1 MAMTKPTSEQ
11 VTFLQTGTGATARTV
26 DAKLKDTVSVKD
38 FGAVGDGVT
47 NDSAAI
53 QAAATYCS
61 ANLKSL
67 LFVSGATYLTSGTLS
82 INCDIDGNNSTIKG
96 YLVVAGND
104 IVICNLNLISTN
116 SSIALYLA
124 GSTTI
129 PTYYSR
135 ITLDN
140 VKITFNTG
148 VATATSFGLYAS
160 NIIYLKVRNCNIQY
174 GVQLIGCGDYLVSD
188 SILDGDNYSNQNE
201 LIHASLNSVGQI
213 TNNTFINS
221 LDNCID
227 LYSSGAKTVITGN
240 RFLGC
245 KTRTGAV
252 VEIKITLTDNPLNT
266 SSNTNGWCE
275 QIIIDGNY
283 FGNTIAY
290 AVQHTTCISIFYLDS
305 RAAPSFTWAET
316 PRNIIISN
324 NIFDGFDATLHG
336 ASYFSPIFLITATS
350 VLVQGNIFRDMAIGA
365 SGSDMSSCIW
375 IEECRNILVDGNS
388 LSMKNGTGVSL
399 HKTCFE
405 ISVVNNHMLDD
416 LNKSF
421 VLTYG
426 IRITKEGSR
435 SDPVIYQSKFIG
447 NTISCSYSAFRNLYT
462 AAGSMTDCIINDNV
476 FLQEC
481 SMQTLSKSIVSNNIF
496 SVSSTRNQCLDLGYA
511 TAITAHNTV
520 VGNKFNT
527 PVGTP
532 KPALVLTR
540 MRGSTV
546 SNNMFQTATYAIYV
560 QGTNVAGELNYL
572 NIKDNFS
579 ISQTQP
585 NFPTYSLMAAADTAL
600 LQAVNNQMIT

>member
-1 MAMTKPTSEQ
+1 MPNTKPTSEQ
-11 VTFLQTGTGATARTV
+11 VTFLAAGTGAVQRTALSKFR
-26 DAKLKDTVSVKD
+26 DTVSVKD

-47 NDSAAI
+47 NDSVAI

-61 ANLKSL
+61 ANSKSL

-82 INCDIDGNNSTIKG
+82 IGCDIEGNNSTIKG
-96 YLVVAGND
+96 YLVVAADD
-104 IVICNLNLISTN
+104 IVICDLNLISTN

-140 VKITFNTG
+140 VRITFNAG
-148 VATATSFGLYAS
+148 VATSTSFGLYAS
-160 NIIYLKVRNCNIQY
+160 NINYLKVRNCNIQY
-174 GVQLIGCGDYLVSD
+174 GVQLIGCTDYLVSD

-201 LIHASLNSVGQI
+201 LIHASYNSVGQI

-245 KTRTGAV
+245 KTRTAAV

-266 SSNTNGWCE
+266 SSDTNGWSE

-283 FGNTIAY
+283 FGNTIAF
-290 AVQHTTCISIFYLDS
+290 AAQHTTCISIFYLDS

-336 ASYFSPIFLITATS
+336 SSYFSPIYLVTATS
-350 VLVQGNIFRDMAIGA
+350 VLVQGNIFRDMAIGG
-365 SGSDMSSCIW
+365 SGNDMSSCIW

-421 VLTYG
+421 VLNYG
-426 IRITKEGSR
+426 IRITKEGTR
-435 SDPVIYQSKFIG
+435 SDPVIYQSKFTG
-447 NTISCSYSAFRNLYT
+447 NTISCSISAFRNLYT
-462 AAGSMTDCIINDNV
+462 AAGSMTDCVINDNV

-496 SVSSTRNQCLDLGYA
+496 SCTAARNHSLAFGNA

-527 PVGTP
+527 PSGTP
-532 KPALVLTR
+532 KPGITLNR

-546 SNNMFQTATYAIYV
+546 SQNMFQTATYGILV
-560 QGTNVAGELNYL
+560 VGTNVAGELDYL

-585 NFPTYSLMAAADTAL
+585 NFPFYSLMNVADTAL
-600 LQAVNNQMIT
+600 LQASNNQMIT